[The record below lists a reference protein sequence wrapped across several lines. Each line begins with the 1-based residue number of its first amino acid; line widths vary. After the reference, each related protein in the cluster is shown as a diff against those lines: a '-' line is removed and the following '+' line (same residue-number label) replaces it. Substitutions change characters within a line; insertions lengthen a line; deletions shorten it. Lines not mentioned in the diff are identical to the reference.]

1 LLLISHSPS
10 PAAMSSHD
18 FDTALRDIGSDASG
32 TRLCELISAAT
43 FAGEKGLPATAER
56 FLRAFCNGK
65 LSLLQRR
72 WIGLSLATMMHESKS
87 VVAHLGR
94 LSQDL
99 HHLGRVVLQHGEPE
113 ELKIMAG
120 LIMRLGVENDID
132 FSNFWGS
139 DKVKNSLPPFPTKYN
154 PRWFMDFEKF
164 LDMLGGL
171 GLINPETEDLVVV
184 YPVAVLDSDGF
195 KWGHTDVA
203 VGIAQSAHLT
213 VIAPDYTLGEHQF
226 IDIPLSHVL
235 SVDTSES
242 LPFDSQPDHGRPI
255 SKLYGVELVL
265 KSESWTYHLNSS
277 EHTAGKITFQFVTA
291 QEAAEWEEC
300 IKEYQREASSAKPV
314 PPPAGN
320 SRSRRLRSHSPRR
333 DQDGDDVGSSKQ
345 PSPRRAHLR
354 SSHCSDPI
362 DISRPRSN
370 RSARQV
376 DKPLEPHEEDDQTLV
391 EDSYPLADAARAQEL
406 QQLDSPEPSR
416 STARNDGKLGQ
427 SVETDML
434 DEVRDGQ
441 DSASKLTV
449 AEDRKGKLPKVSRAM
464 KVNAIQP
471 RQKQTQDPGATQGR
485 TTRQVTR
492 KTKAASSNPS
502 DDDSP
507 PPQKSQAKS
516 KSASHAPAAVSK
528 GKKAQSRRKAEDDDD
543 EFIPNQPSPKTKKG
557 GKRKRAGGAVNDDD
571 QPKKKTRAGPAT
583 APISSP
589 PVKPKTRKTE
599 PQRGEGPEPAL
610 SQKEVNTE
618 GTKQKPT
625 EPRPSS
631 MPPPRNTLIGGLVR
645 SQKSPKASTTASKGP
660 SQSTWNNQ
668 TPSTPTK
675 SYRSRPTSRHLFE
688 AQRHTG
694 QSPAQFASSPM
705 VGSSIRG
712 DRSMTREAF
721 ADLEIM
727 SSNTK
732 RGPASPHAESTAI
745 SGHADQDEV
754 DMEKEIADNET
765 ARSDPFKRRSGQN
778 KLTTFTRRLTSEHS
792 AIDDID
798 IPEDQASTLPAGLGY
813 DDTLED
819 ELAPIVAEPLLS
831 ERSPKRVTKNRTLGV
846 ERSDDQSADR
856 GTQSSYLAGMQKLA
870 MKQSRAASPK
880 LPRPLDEELPFKP
893 QSPSRVTRQAHA
905 KTGRYAS
912 RRQATTAKVLGT
924 HAARVREQRPR
935 IIQGELLS
943 NAPKQTSHVNKPD
956 YQPESEENV
965 YGEDDT
971 TLVNDRDNIDPD
983 LQFLSSP
990 PVPWS
995 NGTHSSTSAG
1005 PDLTPGPSPPTSQI
1019 EEMEWDASLRP
1030 EQRPLRDLL
1039 ARVSNKVLQHVFD
1052 NESAVSDIAEE
1063 FCRDGQH
1070 LLDSMLERHGAQYA
1084 GAFEDLEEKKQL
1096 LREELEAATRTLVE
1110 ERARIH
1116 AGDSTCTT

>member
-1 LLLISHSPS
+1 
-10 PAAMSSHD
+10 MSSHD

-32 TRLCELISAAT
+32 TRLCKLIPAAT
-43 FAGEKGLPATAER
+43 FDSDKGLPATAER
-56 FLRAFCNGK
+56 YLRAFCNGK
-65 LSLLQRR
+65 LSPLQRR
-72 WIGLSLATMMHESKS
+72 WIGLSLATMIHASESA
-87 VVAHLGR
+87 VDHLNG

-99 HHLGRVVLQHGEPE
+99 HHLGRIVLQHGEPE

-120 LIMRLGVENDID
+120 LIMRLGVENGINV
-132 FSNFWGS
+132 SNFWSS
-139 DKVKNSLPPFPTKYN
+139 DKVKNSLPPFPDKHN

-164 LDMLGGL
+164 MDMLGDV
-171 GLINPETEDLVVV
+171 GLINPETEDLIV
-184 YPVAVLDSDGF
+184 YPVAMLDSDGF
-195 KWGHTDVA
+195 KWGHTDSA
-203 VGIAQSAHLT
+203 VGIAQRAHLT
-213 VIAPDYTLGEHQF
+213 VIAPDYTLGEYQF

-235 SVDTSES
+235 TVHTSVS
-242 LPFDSQPDHGRPI
+242 LPFDSQPERGRPI

-265 KSESWTYHLNSS
+265 QSESWTYHLNSS
-277 EHTAGKITFQFVTA
+277 EHTADKITFQFMTA
-291 QEAAEWEEC
+291 EEAAEWEEC
-300 IKEYQREASSAKPV
+300 IKEYQLEASSAKPV
-314 PPPAGN
+314 PLPTGN
-320 SRSRRLRSHSPRR
+320 SQSRRPHSSSTRR
-333 DQDGDDVGSSKQ
+333 DQDGDDVVSAKQ

-362 DISRPRSN
+362 DISRPRSS

-376 DKPLEPHEEDDQTLV
+376 DKPSEPHEEDDQTLV
-391 EDSYPLADAARAQEL
+391 EDSYPLADAVRAQEL
-406 QQLDSPEPSR
+406 QQLVSPEPSR
-416 STARNDGKLGQ
+416 STVRNDGKLGRP
-427 SVETDML
+427 VEPDML

-441 DSASKLTV
+441 DSASKPTV

-471 RQKQTQDPGATQGR
+471 RQKQTQDTGVTQGR
-485 TTRQVTR
+485 ATRQVTR
-492 KTKAASSNPS
+492 KTKAASSDLS
-502 DDDSP
+502 DDESP
-507 PPQKSQAKS
+507 PPQKSRVKS
-516 KSASHAPAAVSK
+516 KSANHAPATASK
-528 GKKAQSRRKAEDDDD
+528 GKKAQPRRKAEDDDD

-557 GKRKRAGGAVNDDD
+557 GKRKRATGAVNDDD
-571 QPKKKTRAGPAT
+571 QPKKKTRAGPTT
-583 APISSP
+583 AQTSSS
-589 PVKPKTRKTE
+589 PVKPKTRRTE
-599 PQRGEGPEPAL
+599 PQRREGLEPAL

-645 SQKSPKASTTASKGP
+645 SQKSPKVSTAALKGP
-660 SQSTWNNQ
+660 SQSTWTNQ

-675 SYRSRPTSRHLFE
+675 SHRPRPISRHMFE
-688 AQRHTG
+688 AHRHTG
-694 QSPAQFASSPM
+694 QSPAHFASSPM
-705 VGSSIRG
+705 IGSSIRG

-754 DMEKEIADNET
+754 DMEKEIADTET
-765 ARSDPFKRRSGQN
+765 ARSDPFKRRSGQK
-778 KLTTFTRRLTSEHS
+778 KLTTFFRRLTSENS

-831 ERSPKRVTKNRTLGV
+831 ERPPKLVTKNRTLGV
-846 ERSDDQSADR
+846 ERSDDQSASR
-856 GTQSSYLAGMQKLA
+856 GTKSSFLAGMQKLV
-870 MKQSRAASPK
+870 KEQSRAASPK
-880 LPRPLDEELPFKP
+880 LPRPLDEELHFKP
-893 QSPSRVTRQAHA
+893 QSPSRVTRQVHA
-905 KTGRYAS
+905 KTDRCAS
-912 RRQATTAKVLGT
+912 RRQATTGKGLGT
-924 HAARVREQRPR
+924 HSARVRQQRPS
-935 IIQGELLS
+935 ITQGELLS
-943 NAPKQTSHVNKPD
+943 NAPKQTSHTNKPG
-956 YQPESEENV
+956 YQSESEENV

-995 NGTHSSTSAG
+995 NGSHSSTSAG

-1019 EEMEWDASLRP
+1019 EEMEWEASLRP

-1063 FCRDGQH
+1063 FSRDGQH
-1070 LLDSMLERHGAQYA
+1070 LLNSMLERHGAQYA

-1110 ERARIH
+1110 ERARMH
-1116 AGDSTCTT
+1116 AGV